1 MLATT
6 CGETPKVD
14 VYSRDVVKEF
24 FKKETS
30 RFYNF
35 KNKSVIYG
43 NKTLIDTAGLNYLNL
58 IPESKV
64 ELALKNM
71 ILVNYNECENLY
83 PYLGDLFLE
92 YFFSKSVTQKGKVSK
107 FEKINQK
114 KLLESIKDVNVKNL
128 TEWIFENISLER
140 TINVQTHSGKDIC
153 LEVENDFSFNFS
165 YDYDFFNSMSNVTF
179 RNYKF
184 VIVDGY
190 IESVGEMHHLFV
202 KASQDKIPRVIFCYG
217 MSEEVKH
224 NIMINNKKGSFKVL
238 PVSLNANDENTLNIL
253 NDIAV
258 IHDSDVVTSNMG
270 QTISQEVRKNLSS
283 GKKITFLKDR
293 IYIDPVANSE
303 AITVHKSFLLKRLS
317 DAITKPDVNTN
328 PIKNRIKN
336 FSMKKLNIYLPDDL
350 SKNNI
355 FQRELSYC
363 ISFLRNIGKQ
373 YKILTYGQREY
384 YIPKELSKIV
394 KNKVDSLNQTI
405 KDIEIV
411 IT

>member
-1 MLATT
+1 MRATT
-6 CGETPKVD
+6 YGETPKVD
-14 VYSRDVVKEF
+14 VHSRNVVNEF
-24 FKKETS
+24 LKKEIS
-30 RFYNF
+30 RFCKL
-35 KNKSVIYG
+35 KNKSVIYT
-43 NKTLIDTAGLNYLNL
+43 NKALIGTTGLNYLNV
-58 IPESKV
+58 IPENKID
-64 ELALKNM
+64 LALKNM
-71 ILVNYNECENLY
+71 ILLNYNECENLY
-83 PYLGDLFLE
+83 TYLGDLFLE
-92 YFFSKSVTQKGKVSK
+92 YFFSKRVAHKGKISK

-114 KLLESIKDVNVKNL
+114 KFLESIVDINVKCL
-128 TEWIFENISLER
+128 IRWIFENTSLER
-140 TINVQTHSGKDIC
+140 TINVQAYTGKDMC
-153 LEVENDFSFNFS
+153 LEVEDDFSFNFS

-184 VIVDGY
+184 IIIDGY

-202 KASQDKIPRVIFCYG
+202 KASKDKIPRVLFCYG

-224 NIMINNKKGSFKVL
+224 NIMTNNRRGSFKVL

-258 IHDSDVVTSNMG
+258 IHDSSVVTSNMG
-270 QTISQEVRKNLSS
+270 QTISQEVRKNLAS

-303 AITVHKSFLLKRLS
+303 AITVHKKFLFKRLS
-317 DAITKPDVNTN
+317 DAITKPDVNID

-336 FSMKKLNIYLPDDL
+336 FSMKKLNIYLPIDL
-350 SKNNI
+350 SKNNT
-355 FQRELSYC
+355 FQRELAYC
-363 ISFLRNIGKQ
+363 ISFLKNIDKQ
-373 YKILTYGQREY
+373 YKILTYDQREY
-384 YIPKELSKIV
+384 YIPKELSNIV